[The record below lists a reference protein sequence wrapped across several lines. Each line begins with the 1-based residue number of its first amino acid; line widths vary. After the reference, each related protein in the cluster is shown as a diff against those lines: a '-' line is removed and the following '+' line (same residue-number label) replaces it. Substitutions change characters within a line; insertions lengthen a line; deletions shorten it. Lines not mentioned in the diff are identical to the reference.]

1 MARRVP
7 ETLIGI
13 RDRAIMLL
21 GFAGALRRSEL
32 VALDVADIEP
42 SGEGLRITIRQSKTD
57 QEGEGIVIAIAPG
70 IADCPVVAVRTWLRV
85 ADITVGPIFR
95 SINKAGRISATR
107 LSDRSVSDIV
117 KAHAARIGLDARMYS
132 AHSLRSGFLTSAA
145 ANGATI
151 FKMMDVS
158 RHKSADSLR
167 GYVRD
172 AELFKNHAGAG
183 LL

>member
-1 MARRVP
+1 MVRGGP
-7 ETLIGI
+7 DTLIGI

-21 GFAGALRRSEL
+21 GFAGAFRRSEL
-32 VALDVADIEP
+32 VMLDVADIEP
-42 SGEGLRITIRQSKTD
+42 SGDGLRVTIRQSKTD

-70 IADCPVVAVRTWLRV
+70 ITECPAAALRTWLKA
-85 ADITVGPIFR
+85 ADIVDGPIFR
-95 SINKAGRISATR
+95 SINKAGKISRTR
-107 LSDRSVSDIV
+107 LSARSVSDIV
-117 KAHAARIGLDARMYS
+117 KAHATQLGLDAKMYS

-172 AELFKNHAGAG
+172 ADLFNNHAGAG

>member
-1 MARRVP
+1 MVRGGP
-7 ETLIGI
+7 DTLIGI
-13 RDRAIMLL
+13 RDRAIILL

-32 VALDVADIEP
+32 VALQVADIE
-42 SGEGLRITIRQSKTD
+42 SLTDGLRVTIRQSKTD
-57 QEGEGIVIAIAPG
+57 QEGEGSVIAIAPG
-70 IADCPVVAVRTWLRV
+70 IAECPAAALRTWLNA
-85 ADITVGPIFR
+85 ADIADGPIFR
-95 SINKAGRISATR
+95 SINKAGKISKNR

-117 KAHAARIGLDARMYS
+117 KAHAAQIGLDAKLYS

-172 AELFKNHAGAG
+172 ADLFKNHAGAG